1 MKRVF
6 LKRIFV
12 YLSAV
17 YFLIGGVGF
26 NVVNYCCQTCAGE
39 GIEEIATSSCF
50 SVHHHIRNI
59 DSHQKH
65 NDLFCSDINQHSDNC
80 RFLRVNTDI
89 PSFHSKLLLHS
100 GLKYAINLFNAV
112 NLFLAD
118 KDGAIIQCNIPPP
131 ERLLSPS
138 GRSIL
143 TSNAVLII

>member
-6 LKRIFV
+6 LKHIFI

-50 SVHHHIRNI
+50 SVHHHIKNI
-59 DSHQKH
+59 DSPQKH
-65 NDLFCSDINQHSDNC
+65 KDLFCTDINQHNENC

-100 GLKYAINLFNAV
+100 ELKYSINLFNSV
-112 NLFLAD
+112 NIFLAD
-118 KDGAIIQCNIPPP
+118 KDEAIIRNNILPP
-131 ERLLSPS
+131 ESLLSPS

-143 TSNAVLII
+143 ASIAVLII